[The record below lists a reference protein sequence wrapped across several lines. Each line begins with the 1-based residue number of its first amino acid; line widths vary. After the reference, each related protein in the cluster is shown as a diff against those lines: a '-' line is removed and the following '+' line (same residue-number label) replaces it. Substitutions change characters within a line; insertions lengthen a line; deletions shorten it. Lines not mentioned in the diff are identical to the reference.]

1 MSEPDALIGLRF
13 EVGGGLGR
21 MTGRVLGK
29 AGHLYVVQK
38 TDADYFELLE
48 LDDLR
53 SAKFFPDHVEEAPA
67 VPATTVAPR
76 GATGPAAAP
85 VATPAP
91 VAAPLE
97 APVKR
102 RLSEQLRRRLSGRDG

>member
-29 AGHLYVVQK
+29 AGHLYLVQK
-38 TDADYFELLE
+38 TDADFLELLE

-53 SAKFFPDHVEEAPA
+53 SAKFFADAPA
-67 VPATTVAPR
+67 MTTVTTGTLSPLPADAP
-76 GATGPAAAP
+76 APASLAQE
-85 VATPAP
+85 ATP
-91 VAAPLE
+91 
-97 APVKR
+97 KR
-102 RLSEQLRRRLSGRDG
+102 KLSDQLRRRLSGRVG